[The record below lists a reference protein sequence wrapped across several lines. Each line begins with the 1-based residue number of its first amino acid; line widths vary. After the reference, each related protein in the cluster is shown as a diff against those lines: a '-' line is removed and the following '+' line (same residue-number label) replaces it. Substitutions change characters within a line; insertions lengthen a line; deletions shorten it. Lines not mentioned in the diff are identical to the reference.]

1 MNVIAGRHVPKDRRT
16 KAEISPNSVDASSLP
31 RGGNGSPAGTAPRL
45 RFEGY
50 VLDLERGCL
59 LAGGVEVALR
69 PKTFDLLRYL
79 ISNPSRLVSKD
90 ELLAAVWPDVLVSDD
105 SVVQCITELR
115 RALGDHD
122 QRLIKT
128 VQRRGYRF
136 EAPISVE
143 PDTTVPPSAS
153 ALAEGDQPRKS
164 RRWPLIRASS
174 GKHGLILGA
183 VAALPLLATV
193 ILAAWWWSGSVD
205 PRPAPPLSI
214 AVLPFMNLSDDPG
227 QEYLSDGVTQELTTE
242 LSRLPGL
249 FVIAHATART
259 FKGKDIDAR
268 QIGRELNVRYL
279 LEGSIRGTRDQ
290 VRLNAQLISAETGAT
305 VWAERFER
313 RRDELAVWQ
322 DEALGR
328 IANALNFRLTT
339 LESERGLRERGG
351 NPEAFDLTTRGWA
364 LVYAAKTPDNYVSAR
379 AHFQRALD
387 RDPEAVN
394 ALAGIAWTSAIL
406 VLDGWSVSPAQ
417 DTATAEAAA
426 AKALALNPNHVIA
439 HHVRGFLF
447 RMQGRSNAARD
458 AFSTAIAINP
468 NFAPGYAQLGATEV
482 ELGQPQ
488 AAISAVERAIRLSPR
503 DPSLGPWLAFV
514 GMAKLHLGE
523 YQDAVSWLN
532 RAIDTGTPIARHHAY
547 LSSALALAGRPPEAR
562 AVLAEFRKMVPSA
575 TISTLRVSA
584 RSTDAKFVVQQER
597 FFEGLRT
604 AGLPE

>member
-1 MNVIAGRHVPKDRRT
+1 M
-16 KAEISPNSVDASSLP
+16 
-31 RGGNGSPAGTAPRL
+31 RL
-45 RFEGY
+45 RFERY

-59 LAGGVEVALR
+59 LADGEEVALR
-69 PKTFDLLRYL
+69 PKTFDFLRYL
-79 ISNPSRLVSKD
+79 VANPGRLVSKD

-105 SVVQCITELR
+105 SIVQCISELR
-115 RALGDHD
+115 RAFGGHD

-128 VQRRGYRF
+128 FQRRGYRF
-136 EAPISVE
+136 ETPVSVE
-143 PDTTVPPSAS
+143 PDAAVRQSTTTAPG
-153 ALAEGDQPRKS
+153 EGDQPRKL
-164 RRWPLIRASS
+164 RRPPSMGAIR
-174 GKHGLILGA
+174 GGRGLRLGA
-183 VAALPLLATV
+183 AAALPLLAMAM
-193 ILAAWWWSGSVD
+193 LAAWWWSGSVD
-205 PRPAPPLSI
+205 YLRAAPPLSV
-214 AVLPFMNLSDDPG
+214 AVLPFTNLSDDPD

-242 LSRLPGL
+242 LSRLPGV

-279 LEGSIRGTRDQ
+279 LEGSIREMGDQ
-290 VRLNAQLISAETGAT
+290 VRVNAQLVSAETAAA
-305 VWAERFER
+305 VWADRFER

-322 DEALGR
+322 DEVIGR
-328 IANALNFRLTT
+328 IANALNFRLTR

-364 LVYAAKTPDNYVSAR
+364 LVHAAKNPDNYVAAR
-379 AHFQRALD
+379 AHFQRALE
-387 RDPEAVN
+387 RAPEAEN
-394 ALAGIAWTSAIL
+394 ALAGVAWTSAIL
-406 VLDGWSVSPAQ
+406 VLDGWSVAPAQ
-417 DTATAEAAA
+417 DLAVAEAAA

-447 RMQGRSNAARD
+447 RMQGRIGAARD
-458 AFSTAIAINP
+458 AFRTAIAINP

-482 ELGQPQ
+482 ELGQPE

-503 DPSLGPWLAFV
+503 DPSLGPWLSFV

-523 YQDAVSWLN
+523 DQDAISWLT

-547 LSSALALAGRPPEAR
+547 LASALALAGRVPEAR
-562 AVLAEFRKMVPSA
+562 AVLAEFRKIVPSA
-575 TISTLRVSA
+575 TISSLRVGA
-584 RSTDAKFVVQQER
+584 KSTDAKFLVQQER